1 MVSWCLSEEV
11 TGNIKRWGD
20 IPDDLWMSLCIPHQR
35 AIVELYNVD
44 IRRLERA
51 KRYWEQRFS
60 KEGQAV
66 KEDIQG

>member
-1 MVSWCLSEEV
+1 MVSWC
-11 TGNIKRWGD
+11 
-20 IPDDLWMSLCIPHQR
+20 LCIPHQR